1 MSKKKRD
8 KKKDD
13 LFEEKVEKEEVEETE
28 EEETEEEEEAVEVS
42 TAKVSPLK
50 EGLKFA
56 VQKTGKGIYSVVNH
70 KMEIVRSYDEKE
82 VDDAEGCANSYCEKL
97 FKASL

>member
-28 EEETEEEEEAVEVS
+28 EETEEKEETVETS

-50 EGLKFA
+50 EGVKFA

-70 KMEIVRSYDEKE
+70 KMDIVRSYDEKE